1 MQINTHYFSVLNKI
15 CMAIRIQKTSVTL
28 VFFSLI
34 LVSAC
39 KESQPVY
46 VQGQPQ
52 KPDLTPS
59 SAQPVKQ
66 SPKQLT
72 AADNSP
78 QSFSPPPTPAVLNS
92 TPQTKNTGAQGGG
105 GSQSGSKGTGA
116 QGGGG

>member
-1 MQINTHYFSVLNKI
+1 MQINTRYFSVFNKI
-15 CMAIRIQKTSVTL
+15 CMTICIQKTLVTL
-28 VFFSLI
+28 IFFSLI
-34 LVSAC
+34 FFSAC

-52 KPDLTPS
+52 NPDITPS

-72 AADNSP
+72 AANNSP
-78 QSFSPPPTPAVLNS
+78 QSFSPPPTPAVVNS

-105 GSQSGSKGTGA
+105 GSHPPSRAKEP
-116 QGGGG
+116 